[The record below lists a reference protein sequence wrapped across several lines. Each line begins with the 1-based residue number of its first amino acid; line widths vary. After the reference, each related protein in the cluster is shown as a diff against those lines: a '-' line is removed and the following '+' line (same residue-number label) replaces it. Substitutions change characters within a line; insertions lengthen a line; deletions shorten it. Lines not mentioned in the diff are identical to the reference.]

1 MTSAPAFP
9 QNPRVAIVGAGAIG
23 IWIGTRLAQVGCT
36 LSALARGTTLAA
48 LRSHGL
54 RLQSGSQPLV
64 QAAVQASDQ
73 ASTLGEQDLVVIAL
87 KGPALA
93 EVAPQIGPL
102 IGPQTLVLTAMN
114 GVPWW
119 FFEGFGG
126 NLAGTRLQSIDPDGR
141 IAAAL
146 PSTQVLGA
154 VVHASC
160 ATTQPGLVQHHF
172 GQRLVLGEPAG
183 GLSPRLQA
191 VADLLVRAGFQS
203 ETSDCIQR
211 DIWFKLW
218 GNMTV
223 NPISALTGATTDLI
237 MDDELMRQ
245 TLTGMMLEARE
256 IGARIGLPIM
266 QTPEERHAVTRQL
279 GRFKT
284 SMLQDM
290 EAGKPVELDA
300 LLSAVREL
308 GQRTGVATPLLDAL
322 LALARL
328 QARIRGLY
336 PWPQTP
342 S

>member
-1 MTSAPAFP
+1 MNSASPTME
-9 QNPRVAIVGAGAIG
+9 RVAIVGAGAIG
-23 IWIGTRLAQVGCT
+23 IWMGAQLAQVGCR
-36 LSALARGTTLAA
+36 LSALARGATLAA
-48 LRSHGL
+48 LRSQGL
-54 RLQSGSQPLV
+54 RLQSATQPLV
-64 QAAVQASDQ
+64 QAAVQASDR
-73 ASTLGEQDLVVIAL
+73 AADLGEQDLVVIAL
-87 KGPALA
+87 KAPTLA
-93 EVAPQIGPL
+93 EVAPQIAPL

-119 FFEGFGG
+119 FFQGFGG
-126 NLAGTRLQSIDPDGR
+126 ALAGTRLQSIDPDGR

-146 PSTQVLGA
+146 PPEQVLGA

-160 ATTQPGLVQHHF
+160 ATQEPGLVQHHF
-172 GQRLVLGEPAG
+172 GKRLVLGEPAG

-191 VADLLVRAGFQS
+191 LTHLLASAGFQA

-237 MDDELMRQ
+237 MDDDLLRQ
-245 TLTGMMLEARE
+245 AISAMMLEARE
-256 IGARIGLPIM
+256 VGARIGLPIS
-266 QTPEERHAVTRQL
+266 QSPEERHAVTRQL

-300 LLSAVREL
+300 LLGAVREL

-328 QARIRGLY
+328 QARMKGLY
-336 PWPQTP
+336 PWTETQA
-342 S
+342 